1 MTKHVA
7 DQHQIIERWRT
18 VADGLSGA
26 VERLL
31 DAPTSGA
38 GSFAERQGIEAGAI
52 EALRIYQEAL
62 DA

>member
-7 DQHQIIERWRT
+7 DQHAVIDRWRT
-18 VADGLSGA
+18 VADGLAGA

-31 DAPTSGA
+31 DAPTAGK

-52 EALRIYQEAL
+52 EALRIYQEAI